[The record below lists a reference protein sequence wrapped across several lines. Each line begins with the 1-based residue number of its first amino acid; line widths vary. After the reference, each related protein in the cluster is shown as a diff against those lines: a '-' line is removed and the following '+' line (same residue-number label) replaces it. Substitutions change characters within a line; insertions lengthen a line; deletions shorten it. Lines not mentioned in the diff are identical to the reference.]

1 MDLPPVSMDLSASIE
16 RLYDV
21 FSKYRQPA
29 HSHSSPF
36 SGITEHDE
44 ARLYSKPLRNLAE
57 DDLWMYAMHAMTTWG
72 DIAEYKHYLPRLYEL
87 LVVHPGWT
95 DAELL
100 IGRLDTAEWSQWPDA
115 ERDAVI
121 AFLHEL
127 WAWSLTIDPD
137 DASCEGILRGF
148 GLAGIGA
155 ARALMTWRTD
165 RSWSATR
172 QIAVLL
178 IYERDALV
186 TRGSLGRQWMSPVR
200 EELLAFLRADD
211 TAKRLSAACHDSG
224 GQSGA
229 DEICDALDILERVR
243 DPVSQ

>member
-1 MDLPPVSMDLSASIE
+1 VPTGLSASIE

-36 SGITEHDE
+36 LSITEQDK
-44 ARLYSKPLRNLAE
+44 ARLYSKPLCDLAE
-57 DDLWMYAMHAMTTWG
+57 DDLAMYARHAMTTWG
-72 DIAEYKHYLPRLYEL
+72 DIAEYKHYLPRLHEL

-100 IGRLDTAEWSQWPDA
+100 IGRLETAEWSQWPDA

-137 DASCEGILRGF
+137 DASCGGILQGF
-148 GLAGIGA
+148 GRAGISA
-155 ARALMTWRTD
+155 ARALATWRTD

-186 TRGSLGRQWMSPVR
+186 TRGSLDRHWMNPVR
-200 EELLAFLRADD
+200 EELIAFLREDD
-211 TAKRLSAACHDSG
+211 TEGRLSAACHDSG
-224 GQSGA
+224 NRPGTN
-229 DEICDALDILERVR
+229 EICDALDILEFVGR
-243 DPVSQ
+243 Q

>member
-1 MDLPPVSMDLSASIE
+1 MVLSPVSTALSASIE

-21 FSKYRQPA
+21 FSKYQRPA
-29 HSHSSPF
+29 QSHSSPF
-36 SGITEHDE
+36 SGITEQHK
-44 ARLYSKPLRNLAE
+44 ARLYSKPLRDLAE
-57 DDLWMYAMHAMTTWG
+57 DDLRPYAMHAMTTWG
-72 DIAEYKHYLPRLYEL
+72 DIAEFKHYLPRLYEL
-87 LVVHPGWT
+87 LVMHPGWT

-100 IGRLDTAEWSQWPDA
+100 IGRLDMAEWSQWPDA

-137 DASCEGILRGF
+137 DASCGGILQGF
-148 GLAGIGA
+148 GVAGISA

-165 RSWSATR
+165 QSWSATR

-186 TRGSLGRQWMSPVR
+186 AHGSLGRQWMSPVR
-200 EELLAFLRADD
+200 EELLAFLREEA
-211 TAKRLSAACHDSG
+211 TRVRLRAACLDG
-224 GQSGA
+224 DDQSGA
-229 DEICDALDILERVR
+229 DEICDAFDLLEFARGS
-243 DPVSQ
+243 VSS

>member
-1 MDLPPVSMDLSASIE
+1 MDRPPVSTGLSASIE
-16 RLYDV
+16 RLYQV

-29 HSHSSPF
+29 HSHGSPF
-36 SGITEHDE
+36 SGITEQDK
-44 ARLYSKPLRNLAE
+44 ARLYSKPLRDLAE
-57 DDLWMYAMHAMTTWG
+57 GDLSMYARHAMSTWG

-100 IGRLDTAEWSQWPDA
+100 IGRLDTAEWSRWPDA

-121 AFLHEL
+121 EFLHEL
-127 WAWSLTIDPD
+127 WAWSLTVDPD

-148 GLAGIGA
+148 GHAGISA

-178 IYERDALV
+178 IYERDPLM
-186 TRGSLGRQWMSPVR
+186 THGTLGRQWMSPVR
-200 EELLAFLRADD
+200 GELLAFLREDD
-211 TAKRLSAACHDSG
+211 TAERLDAACHGSDRPG
-224 GQSGA
+224 T
-229 DEICDALDILERVR
+229 DEICDALDLLDLVR
-243 DPVSQ
+243 HQ

>member
-1 MDLPPVSMDLSASIE
+1 MVLAKISADLSAAVE

-21 FSKYRQPA
+21 FAKYKQPA
-29 HSHSSPF
+29 VSHSSPF
-36 SGITEHDE
+36 SGITEQHKM
-44 ARLYSKPLRNLAE
+44 RLYSRPLRQLTQ
-57 DDLWMYAMHAMTTWG
+57 DDLWTYARHAMTTWG

-87 LVVHPGWT
+87 LVQHPGWT

-100 IGRLDTAEWSQWPDA
+100 IGQLDTAEWSQWPDA

-137 DASCEGILRGF
+137 DASCGSILQGF
-148 GLAGIGA
+148 GHAGISA

-178 IYERDALV
+178 IYERDALTV
-186 TRGSLGRQWMSPVR
+186 SGSLGRQWMTPVR
-200 EELLAFLRADD
+200 EELLAFLREDD
-211 TAKRLSAACHDSG
+211 TVDRLSVACHDSDDR
-224 GQSGA
+224 SGA
-229 DEICDALDILERVR
+229 DEICDALDILGLARH
-243 DPVSQ
+243 Q